1 MDAAHAVADAVA
13 TEIENVT
20 EALSGGVNAT
30 VNGTNSTDANATGS
44 FESHIMF
51 GCTDSRLPL
60 GYAMC
65 SHYPWFDLHLS

>member
-44 FESHIMF
+44 FESHIMLVALIRVF
-51 GCTDSRLPL
+51 LWVMRCVATIL
-60 GYAMC
+60 GLI
-65 SHYPWFDLHLS
+65 ST